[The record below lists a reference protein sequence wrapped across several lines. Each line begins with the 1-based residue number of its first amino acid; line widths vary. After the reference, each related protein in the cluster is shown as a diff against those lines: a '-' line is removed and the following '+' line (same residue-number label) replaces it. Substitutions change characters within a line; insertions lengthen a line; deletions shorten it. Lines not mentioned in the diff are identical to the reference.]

1 MITKSI
7 TIAAAFAGVVDAHK
21 ISPRLEPRLQPDDPG
36 QP

>member
-7 TIAAAFAGVVDAHK
+7 TIDATFGGVLDAHK